1 MIWGNSA
8 MEKIFKEE
16 NGNFMIDCSSAL
28 WATDKLHEQYQ
39 AAQCSLSD
47 VDWILETDGKIVLVE
62 YKNAN
67 VAGAQNPEAFK
78 PKEEKVIDKVVKK
91 FYDSLH
97 YLILLGKTKPKEYV
111 YILEHPNGDS
121 VSRKMIR
128 NRMKSKLPFLLQE
141 NVGEGR
147 KLIEKLDVLSIDEW
161 NANERYCEFPIMPC
175 E

>member
-1 MIWGNSA
+1 
-8 MEKIFKEE
+8 MEKIFTEE
-16 NGNFMIDCSSAL
+16 NGNFMIDCSNAL
-28 WATDKLHEQYQ
+28 WATDKLYELYH
-39 AAQCSLSD
+39 AAKCSLSD

-62 YKNAN
+62 YKNAS
-67 VAGAQNPEAFK
+67 VAGAHNPEAFK

-97 YLILLGKTKPKEYV
+97 YLALQGKTKPKEYV
-111 YILEHPNGDS
+111 YILEYPNGDS

-128 NRMKSKLPFLLQE
+128 NRMKLKLPFLLQE

-161 NANERYCEFPIMPC
+161 NANELYGEFPIMPC

>member
-1 MIWGNSA
+1 

>member
-1 MIWGNSA
+1 
-8 MEKIFKEE
+8 MEKIFTEE
-16 NGNFMIDCSSAL
+16 NGNFMIDCSNAL

-39 AAQCSLSD
+39 AAKCSLSD
-47 VDWILETDGKIVLVE
+47 VDWVLETDGKIVLVE

-67 VAGAQNPEAFK
+67 VAEVHNPEAFK
-78 PKEEKVIDKVVKK
+78 PKEEKVINKVVKK

-97 YLILLGKTKPKEYV
+97 YLTLQGKTKPNEYV
-111 YILEHPNGDS
+111 YILEYPNGDS

-128 NRMKSKLPFLLQE
+128 NKMKSKLPFLLQA

-147 KLIEKLDVLSIDEW
+147 RLIEKLDVLSIDEW
-161 NANERYCEFPIMPC
+161 NANELYGKFPIISC

>member
-1 MIWGNSA
+1 MGNV
-8 MEKIFKEE
+8 FTEE
-16 NGNFMIDCSSAL
+16 NGNYKIDCSKAL
-28 WATDKLHEQYQ
+28 WATDEVYDQYHT
-39 AAQCSLSD
+39 AKCFLKD
-47 VDWILETDGKIVLVE
+47 VDWILETSEKIVLVE

-67 VAGAQNPEAFK
+67 VAEARKPELFK
-78 PKEEKVIDKVVKK
+78 PGEDTMIDKVVRK

-97 YLILLGKTKPKEYV
+97 YLTLLGKIKPKEYI
-111 YILEHPNGDS
+111 YILEYPNGDS

-141 NVGEGR
+141 NVGEDR

-161 NANERYCEFPIMPC
+161 NMNEKYGEFPILPC

>member
-1 MIWGNSA
+1 MGNV
-8 MEKIFKEE
+8 FTEE
-16 NGNFMIDCSSAL
+16 NGKYKIDCSKAL
-28 WATDKLHEQYQ
+28 WATDEVHEQYH
-39 AAQCSLSD
+39 AAKCSLSD
-47 VDWILETDGKIVLVE
+47 VDWILETDRKIVLVE

-67 VAGAQNPEAFK
+67 VVGAHNPEAFK

-97 YLILLGKTKPKEYV
+97 YLTLLGKTKPKEYI
-111 YILEHPNGDS
+111 YILEYPNGDS

-128 NRMKSKLPFLLQE
+128 NRMKKKLPFVLQE
-141 NVGEGR
+141 NVGEDR

-161 NANERYCEFPIMPC
+161 NANERYGEFPIVQC

>member
-1 MIWGNSA
+1 

-16 NGNFMIDCSSAL
+16 NGNFMIDCSRAL

-39 AAQCSLSD
+39 VAQCSLSD

-67 VAGAQNPEAFK
+67 VAGAKNPGAFK